1 MTSPMAPASTG
12 MVVINKVISIG
23 IDGIGP
29 LSSAREIAEE
39 SLAHHGEVEKAIDR
53 LIATHMRLVGATGFA
68 TGVGGAFTM
77 PVTIPADITLL
88 YAYAARCSAGIAHLR
103 GYDVTSEEVRSAVLL
118 SLLGSAGSAVLADI
132 GINVA
137 NKTAMAALNKLPGTI
152 LIEIN
157 KKVGYRLFTKFGTKG
172 AINLVKWI
180 PLAGGG
186 VGSAVNVATMRSIG
200 RYSKSTFTPVSSP
213 SAGLV

>member
-1 MTSPMAPASTG
+1 MTSSSPATAGMA
-12 MVVINKVISIG
+12 VINKVISIG
-23 IDGIGP
+23 IDGAGP
-29 LSSAREIAEE
+29 LSSARAIAEE
-39 SLAHHGEVEKAIDR
+39 SLSHHGDVEKAIDR
-53 LIATHMRLVGATGFA
+53 LIATHVRLVGATGFA

-77 PVTIPADITLL
+77 PLTIPADITLL
-88 YAYAARCSAGIAHLR
+88 YAYAARCSAAVAHLR
-103 GYDVTSEEVRSAVLL
+103 GYDTTSEEVQSAVLL

-137 NKTAMAALNKLPGTI
+137 NKSAMAALNKLPGKI

-172 AINLVKWI
+172 AVNLVKWI

-186 VGSAVNVATMRSIG
+186 VGAAVNVATMRSVG
-200 RYSKSTFTPVSSP
+200 RYSKSTFTTASGSST
-213 SAGLV
+213 AEG